1 MDTNSSAMMN
11 SAFAGGFILSA
22 LIVIAAFAA
31 ITVWIFWRIFAK
43 AGYNGALGF
52 LCLIPAG
59 QVICLLILAFG
70 TWPNDRQ
77 MAASSA
83 VTPFAG

>member
-1 MDTNSSAMMN
+1 MDADSSNAMTNAL
-11 SAFAGGFILSA
+11 AGGFLLTGII
-22 LIVIAAFAA
+22 IVCAFAVL
-31 ITVWIFWRIFAK
+31 TVWIFWRIFAK

-70 TWPNDRQ
+70 TWPNERPI
-77 MAASSA
+77 APVS
-83 VTPFAG
+83 VTPYAP